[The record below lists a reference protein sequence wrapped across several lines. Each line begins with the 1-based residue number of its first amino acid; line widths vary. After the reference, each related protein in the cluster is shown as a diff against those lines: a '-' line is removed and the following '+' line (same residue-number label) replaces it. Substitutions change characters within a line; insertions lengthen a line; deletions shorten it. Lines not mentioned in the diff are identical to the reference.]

1 MARQPNQHSNPPEP
15 VVLGQVR
22 ADKRGATIR
31 VAFRTPG
38 TRYVCE
44 YPQLDD
50 EQIIMSGETIAA
62 LYPIVVSA

>member
-1 MARQPNQHSNPPEP
+1 MPNQHTVKPPPEP

-22 ADKRGATIR
+22 ADKKGGTIK

-38 TRYVCE
+38 TRYVCQ

-50 EQIIMSGETIAA
+50 ETLVMSADVIMA
-62 LYPIVVSA
+62 LYPIVVSS